1 MILVVGSGVAGL
13 SAALAAVTA
22 GADVELVLPG
32 SLEPLSGGAGGNTAL
47 AQGGVAAAIG
57 DADSVRDHLAD
68 TVAAGAGLVDVEAA
82 GVLVGDGARRVHE
95 LIDAGWAVDRAAD
108 GRPAL
113 GREAAHGCSRV
124 VHAGGDRT
132 GAGLH
137 SYLRA
142 QVRAAAARGRL
153 VLREHARVTA
163 LHRAAGVVVG
173 AEVVGPDGA
182 RSSCAADA
190 VVLATGG
197 YASLFPRTSNDAG
210 AVGSGVLLAARAG
223 ALVADLEF
231 VQFHPTVLHIG
242 DGTGRGDLVSEAVR
256 GAGAV
261 LRDGAGSRF
270 MESAHPRAELA
281 PRDVVSRTIH
291 RVLRERGEATV
302 WLDATGIEAEGG
314 SGTLARRFPGISET
328 LTRHGIDWR
337 RESVPVSPAAHYAM
351 GGVASD
357 LDGRS
362 SVPGLFVAG
371 EVAST
376 GVHGANR
383 LASNS
388 LLEGLVFGDRA
399 GAAAAAWSREPGAGW
414 STRGAGFAAFS
425 ASALTVPLRRDPA
438 GAQTP
443 AGDAVVRGAIARGL
457 GIERDATGLR
467 AVLAACDAAVGD
479 VAELASMVAH
489 AAYERQ
495 ESRGAHQ
502 RADFPAADTSAPG
515 TDPQQPL
522 AEPQQPA
529 GGQQPGSRRT
539 AFHFTRILPTPAPLT
554 ARSLAAC

>member
-1 MILVVGSGVAGL
+1 MILIVGSGIAGL
-13 SAALAAVTA
+13 SAALAAVAA

-32 SLEPLSGGAGGNTAL
+32 RLEPLSGGAGGNTAL

-57 DADSVRDHLAD
+57 AADSVRDHLAD

-82 GVLVGDGARRVHE
+82 TALVSDGARRVRE
-95 LIDAGWAVDRAAD
+95 LIEAGWPVDRADD
-108 GRPAL
+108 GCPAL
-113 GREAAHGCSRV
+113 GREAAHGRSRV

-137 SYLRA
+137 AYVRA
-142 QVRAAAARGRL
+142 QVRAAAECGRL
-153 VLREHARVTA
+153 VLREHSRVTA
-163 LHRAAGVVVG
+163 LRRTAGVVVG
-173 AEVVGPDGA
+173 AEFVGPDGA
-182 RSSCAADA
+182 RRSCAADA

-197 YASLFPRTSNDAG
+197 YASLFPRTSNDAA
-210 AVGSGVLLAARAG
+210 AVGSGVLLAARTG

-231 VQFHPTVLHIG
+231 VQFHPTVLHVG
-242 DGTGRGDLVSEAVR
+242 DGAGRGDLISEAVR

-291 RVLRERGEATV
+291 RVLRERGESTV
-302 WLDATGIEAEGG
+302 WLDATGIETASG

-328 LTRHGIDWR
+328 LAAHGIDWS
-337 RESVPVSPAAHYAM
+337 REPVPVSPAAHYAM
-351 GGVASD
+351 GGVLSD

-399 GAAAAAWSREPGAGW
+399 GAAAAAWSREPGEAW
-414 STRGAGFAAFS
+414 STRGAGFAELS

-438 GAQTP
+438 SGQ
-443 AGDAVVRGAIARGL
+443 AGTEDSAVRGAIARGL
-457 GIERDATGLR
+457 GIERDAAGLR
-467 AVLAACDAAVGD
+467 NVLSACDAATGD
-479 VAELASMVAH
+479 SAELASMIAH
-489 AAYERQ
+489 AASERR

-502 RADFPAADTSAPG
+502 RTDFPETNFIAADT
-515 TDPQQPL
+515 
-522 AEPQQPA
+522 A
-529 GGQQPGSRRT
+529 GSSSGPSSRAAQRT
-539 AFHFTRILPTPAPLT
+539 AFHFTRILPSSADLT
-554 ARSLAAC
+554 ARSFAAC